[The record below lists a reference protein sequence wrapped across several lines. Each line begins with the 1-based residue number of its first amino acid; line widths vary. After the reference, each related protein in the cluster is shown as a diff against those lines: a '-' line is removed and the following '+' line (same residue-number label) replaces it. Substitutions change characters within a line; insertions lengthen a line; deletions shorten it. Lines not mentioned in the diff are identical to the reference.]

1 MACVPDLSW
10 EHAANGMQN
19 TKRKRD
25 AIIVS
30 GAALA
35 VLAAVTSGVAC
46 DGGGGSNGPGTDGD
60 VSFCLAE
67 LIDAGLGFLC
77 DGGFDASIVPP
88 VPTGGGP
95 GGPSAVYLK
104 FVSITGTCKGVASE
118 DNKCTLMP
126 ADYTTTI
133 VLADSPTRGAG
144 VVSPGGLSNDFVGG
158 VYGGVTVTQPAPT
171 GSKICGGDITP
182 RQCRI
187 PPAEGTNTYAPFP
200 MVAVREG
207 GSGESTVVRF
217 TAGNLYE
224 PTACTGNVFTTDLP
238 QGTAGPV
245 PLSPTYSIGAL
256 RKSPVTLSGFAK
268 FDVDIQGLVGTVTC
282 DYTVELRPSNEAG
295 D

>member
-1 MACVPDLSW
+1 MPDLPW

-19 TKRKRD
+19 TKKKRD

-30 GAALA
+30 GAVLA

-60 VSFCLAE
+60 ASFCPAD

-118 DNKCTLMP
+118 DNKCSLMP
-126 ADYTTTI
+126 ADYSTTI
-133 VLADSPTRGAG
+133 ILADSATRGAG
-144 VVSPGGLSNDFVGG
+144 SVSPKPLSNGFLGG
-158 VYGGVTVTQPAPT
+158 VFGAVTVTQPAPT
-171 GSKICGGDITP
+171 GSKTCPGDLTP

-187 PPAEGTNTYAPFP
+187 PPAEGTTEYAPFSV
-200 MVAVREG
+200 VAVAEG

-224 PTACTGNVFTTDLP
+224 WARPRAAAFKSLQRFEVHFKGPDGGGTKTLVSGTNTSNVSWDFTMTIEP
-238 QGTAGPV
+238 Q
-245 PLSPTYSIGAL
+245 PL
-256 RKSPVTLSGFAK
+256 
-268 FDVDIQGLVGTVTC
+268 
-282 DYTVELRPSNEAG
+282 
-295 D
+295 